1 MEIEV
6 RRSCNDAP
14 PLNRPSGLAST
25 TVPEALAPEA
35 IAVFPSTT
43 TGLATVAVKVSPG
56 ELSFEP
62 TVWPRRTVITVPA
75 GTTRGFGASCFM
87 FAISVLDMAEPGL
100 LSADELAMFPPG
112 ADEGLL
118 LSLEAGAV
126 VLGEFESG
134 GAAGLLQ
141 PSRANDK

>member
-1 MEIEV
+1 
-6 RRSCNDAP
+6 
-14 PLNRPSGLAST
+14 
-25 TVPEALAPEA
+25 
-35 IAVFPSTT
+35 
-43 TGLATVAVKVSPG
+43 
-56 ELSFEP
+56 
-62 TVWPRRTVITVPA
+62 
-75 GTTRGFGASCFM
+75 
-87 FAISVLDMAEPGL
+87 
-100 LSADELAMFPPG
+100 MFPPG